1 MLELANQVKDLLQTG
16 SYDDLMGPKVPMLK
30 SNILNLLKIIDV
42 SEQEKMQL
50 VRMGLGDVFSQ
61 QIRTVGQ
68 VKEALNLKLEQEDP
82 LKASTI
88 YFQFL
93 VFKTGNTTSLDILP
107 KRVFF
112 QLRFFTFPEIQTD
125 VLSLKNPAN
134 NPNTIEQPQP
144 GMRYLLAKEKVVETA
159 DGRVQRV

>member
-1 MLELANQVKDLLQTG
+1 MQRQGNDRVGPMSYDMQVKSQMDMISNVFYQFLTSLGQKNQDHRMLELANQVKDLLQTG

-93 VFKTGNTTSLDILP
+93 VFKTGNTASMDTLP

-112 QLRFFTFPEIQTD
+112 
-125 VLSLKNPAN
+125 
-134 NPNTIEQPQP
+134 
-144 GMRYLLAKEKVVETA
+144 
-159 DGRVQRV
+159 